1 MELVHN
7 TGMQAGYTMGMRPDG
22 RELLVVC
29 VKGTFTIP
37 ENGSAPQLS
46 EEQVPLIEAD
56 TFTGEPGWSAPLFES
71 DYTPVKTFCDV
82 LLIGNAHAPG
92 GRPSTKVPVRVKVG
106 PVDKSFVVVGDR
118 VWEKGLLKVSPSP
131 PRPFVTMPISY
142 DRAYGGVDDTH
153 QDPKKIKAFMLN
165 PVGVGYHINFKS
177 RYIDGKEMPN
187 TEELRHPVI
196 APDGSYR
203 PMSFGPVGRGWQPRS
218 GFAGTYDQ
226 NWLDNT
232 FPFLPQDFDERYYQS
247 APADQQMP
255 HPRGGET
262 VVLSNLTPEG
272 QTSFQ
277 LPRTQFLVWFFTK
290 NDQEQEVQAV
300 VDTIVLAP
308 DLRRLTMSWRAS
320 IPLKKN
326 MFEVVQV
333 VVGPNPEDKY
343 QGRDPDE
350 PLFPMTA
357 APDEDASGDV
367 DEIEDQEEVE

>member
-1 MELVHN
+1 
-7 TGMQAGYTMGMRPDG
+7 
-22 RELLVVC
+22 
-29 VKGTFTIP
+29 
-37 ENGSAPQLS
+37 LS

-187 TEELRHPVI
+187 TEDLRHPVI
-196 APDGSYR
+196 APDRSYR

-290 NDQEQEVQAV
+290 NDQEQKVQAV

-333 VVGPNPEDKY
+333 VVGPNPKDKY